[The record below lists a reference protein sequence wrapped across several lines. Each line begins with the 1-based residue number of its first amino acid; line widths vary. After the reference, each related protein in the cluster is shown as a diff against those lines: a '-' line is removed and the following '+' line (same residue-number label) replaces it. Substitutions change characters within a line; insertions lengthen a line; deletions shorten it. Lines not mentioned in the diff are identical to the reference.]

1 MVLSCQLAEWRLLYL
16 ICINHR
22 TFLAR
27 TYFICFLPSPA
38 SSKPS
43 LRKHPSLTGH
53 YFMLFLSL
61 SMFLGSP
68 PWWRRLDLSGLNE
81 PLQASKNPYSD
92 FLKCFW
98 QALKRLPSLTK
109 MGSIKMSDER
119 NVFLLL
125 PWFQF
130 SISAA
135 SMQSLSPTSRRS
147 YQPITRF
154 LIKWVYGHL
163 GTWLRMQRLDSLLQK
178 HSIGQTPHSPS
189 GPVGMRH
196 KGNFLLL

>member
-1 MVLSCQLAEWRLLYL
+1 MPKKNTHFWSELHL
-16 ICINHR
+16 
-22 TFLAR
+22 
-27 TYFICFLPSPA
+27 CFLSSPS
-38 SSKPS
+38 SSQSS
-43 LRKHPSLTGH
+43 LQKRPSLTGH
-53 YFMLFLSL
+53 YFVLFLSL

-68 PWWRRLDLSGLNE
+68 FPWWRRLDLFALNE
-81 PLQASKNPYSD
+81 PLQASKNLYSD

-125 PWFQF
+125 PWFRF
-130 SISAA
+130 SIGAA

-154 LIKWVYGHL
+154 LAKWVYGHL
-163 GTWLRMQRLDSLLQK
+163 GIWLKMQKLASLMQKGQRNTSFGVLEAALTQSFCRMDK
-178 HSIGQTPHSPS
+178 
-189 GPVGMRH
+189 
-196 KGNFLLL
+196 

>member
-1 MVLSCQLAEWRLLYL
+1 
-16 ICINHR
+16 
-22 TFLAR
+22 
-27 TYFICFLPSPA
+27 
-38 SSKPS
+38 
-43 LRKHPSLTGH
+43 
-53 YFMLFLSL
+53 MLFLSL

-109 MGSIKMSDER
+109 MGSIKMADER

-135 SMQSLSPTSRRS
+135 SMQSLSNTNIKEIISANYSFSYKMGLWSSGDLAQNAEIRQFVAKTQYRTNTSFAFWACG
-147 YQPITRF
+147 YET
-154 LIKWVYGHL
+154 
-163 GTWLRMQRLDSLLQK
+163 QR
-178 HSIGQTPHSPS
+178 
-189 GPVGMRH
+189 
-196 KGNFLLL
+196 